1 MGYDT
6 FHPLKCSKP
15 GGIKEGD
22 PQMVCR
28 AKASNEPSVAT

>member
-6 FHPLKCSKP
+6 FHPLKYSKS
-15 GGIKEGD
+15 GGIKGGD
-22 PQMVCR
+22 LQMVGR